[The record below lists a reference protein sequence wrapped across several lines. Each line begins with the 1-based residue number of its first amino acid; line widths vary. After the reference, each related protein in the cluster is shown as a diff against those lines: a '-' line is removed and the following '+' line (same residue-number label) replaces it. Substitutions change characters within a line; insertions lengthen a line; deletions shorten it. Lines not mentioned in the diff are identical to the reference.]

1 MSHNRN
7 NNNNNN
13 VRPQSEFCRMVK
25 SAIADEIGAVSMY
38 ASMAN
43 MVDNMTLKT
52 LILGI
57 AGDEYG
63 HARTWIAIDT
73 LMCEHHHGC

>member
-1 MSHNRN
+1 MS
-7 NNNNNN
+7 
-13 VRPQSEFCRMVK
+13 RPMPPTPPMPNEFCRMVK
-25 SAIADEIGAVSMY
+25 EAIADEIGAVSMY
-38 ASMAN
+38 AKMAN

-73 LMCEHHHGC
+73 LMCEHHHSHC